1 MNRLHSLAALAALLM
16 AGFGLATPPPA
27 QAADRTIVVEFFSNH
42 L

>member
-1 MNRLHSLAALAALLM
+1 MNRLHSLALGAILLIGLGPAA
-16 AGFGLATPPPA
+16 PPPA

>member
-1 MNRLHSLAALAALLM
+1 MKRLHSLATLGLLLAISGPTAS
-16 AGFGLATPPPA
+16 PPA

>member
-1 MNRLHSLAALAALLM
+1 MNRLHSLALGALFLI
-16 AGFGLATPPPA
+16 GLGSTTPPPA